1 MKKIERSLTNP
12 DGTETKE
19 VVKNYDENQCVE
31 LTVDSKGKV
40 KPTVKVY
47 NDDIEVASKK
57 AQEIMDE
64 LLKKYGSED

>member
-1 MKKIERSLTNP
+1 LKNILSIPNGSEA
-12 DGTETKE
+12 TEII
-19 VVKNYDENQCVE
+19 KNYDENQCVE

-47 NDDIEVASKK
+47 DEDIQVASKK
-57 AQEIMDE
+57 AQEVMDN